1 MQRGARVAFRSQ
13 KFPSKVVGSLRGR
26 RGGWPAAFTLC
37 YQSKV
42 GRAKWLEPSL
52 TATLEDLGRGGKKHL
67 LVIPIA
73 FVTEHIETLHEIN
86 IEAREEVEKL
96 GGEQFEMM
104 PAVSHSPPLIATLA
118 GLVLHA
124 AR

>member
-52 TATLEDLGRGGKKHL
+52 AATLEGLARGGKKHL
-67 LVIPIA
+67 LIIPIA

-86 IEAREEVEKL
+86 IEARAEVEKL
-96 GGEQFEMM
+96 RVGQFEMM
-104 PAVSHSPPLIATLA
+104 PAVGDSSRVIATRA
-118 GLVLHA
+118 
-124 AR
+124 